1 MRVGII
7 GGGLMGMALASRYA
21 AEGHEVT
28 IVEYAEQAGG
38 LTTWSDFGGFNWDRF
53 HHVILP
59 SDQQLIG
66 FLRDLGMEDELEWNH
81 THTGFYVDTKL
92 HSISSKLE
100 FLKFPLLS
108 LFAKIKLASAMRHA
122 SRVNTWKPLEQV
134 TCEQWLREVSGKE
147 NVEKLWKPLLLA
159 RFGSGYSRV
168 SAVFIWSYIKR
179 ILSARDQSASAGNL
193 GHVRGGYESVFKKI
207 TQRIVDAGG
216 RVLLEENVL
225 RVSATKD
232 SVSIHTPLR
241 SLKFDEVVCTSPV
254 NVLQK
259 IVDKGLLAVNHEAG
273 KIEYLGVV
281 CVVLVTTQPITRF
294 YKVNV
299 ADESIPFTGV
309 IGMSNVVDTKNTRGY
324 HLTYLPKYL
333 LSTDPENGKPDN
345 FYREAFL
352 EGIERMFPDFDQN
365 NIVSVHVHRAE
376 NVQPLQ
382 VINYSSMV
390 PPVSTNDPRFHVLNT
405 SQFVNT
411 APNNN
416 EVIGAVD
423 RFCENIAA
431 GRVN

>member
-38 LTTWSDFGGFNWDRF
+38 LTTWSDFGGFNWDKF

-66 FLRDLGMEDELEWNH
+66 FLRDLGMEDELEWNR
-81 THTGFYVDTKL
+81 TDTGFYVDNKL
-92 HSISSKLE
+92 HSISSKRE

-108 LFAKIKLASAMRHA
+108 LFAKIKLGSAMR
-122 SRVNTWKPLEQV
+122 SISSVNSWKPLEQV
-134 TCEQWLREVSGKE
+134 SCEQWLREISGKE

-159 RFGSGYSRV
+159 RFGPAYSRM

-179 ILSARDQSASAGNL
+179 MLSARKKSAGAGNL
-193 GHVRGGYESVFKKI
+193 GHLRGGYESVFRKI
-207 TQRIVDAGG
+207 IQQIADAGG

-259 IVDKGLLAVNHEAG
+259 IVDKGLLAVSHGVGN
-273 KIEYLGVV
+273 IEYLGVV

-309 IGMSNVVDTKNTRGY
+309 IGMSNVVNTKNTRGY

-333 LSTDPENGKPDN
+333 LSTDPENGKPDGY
-345 FYREAFL
+345 YREAFL
-352 EGIERMFPDFDQN
+352 EGLESMFPDFDQKD
-365 NIVSVHVHRAE
+365 IVSMHVHRAV

-390 PPVSTNDPRFHVLNT
+390 PSVNTNDPRFHVLNT

-411 APNNN
+411 TPNNN
-416 EVIGAVD
+416 EVIGAVNSYY
-423 RFCENIAA
+423 ESIAA
-431 GRVN
+431 GRVS

>member
-1 MRVGII
+1 MR
-7 GGGLMGMALASRYA
+7 
-21 AEGHEVT
+21 
-28 IVEYAEQAGG
+28 
-38 LTTWSDFGGFNWDRF
+38 
-53 HHVILP
+53 
-59 SDQQLIG
+59 
-66 FLRDLGMEDELEWNH
+66 
-81 THTGFYVDTKL
+81 
-92 HSISSKLE
+92 SI
-100 FLKFPLLS
+100 
-108 LFAKIKLASAMRHA
+108 
-122 SRVNTWKPLEQV
+122 SRVNSWKPLEQV
-134 TCEQWLREVSGKE
+134 SCEQWLREISGKE

-159 RFGSGYSRV
+159 RFGPAYSRM

-179 ILSARDQSASAGNL
+179 MLSARKKSAGAGNL
-193 GHVRGGYESVFKKI
+193 GHLRGGYESVFRKI
-207 TQRIVDAGG
+207 IQQIADAGG

-259 IVDKGLLAVNHEAG
+259 IVDKDLLAVNHEAG

-309 IGMSNVVDTKNTRGY
+309 IGMSNVVNTKNTRGY

-333 LSTDPENGKPDN
+333 LSTDPENGKPDGY
-345 FYREAFL
+345 YREAFL
-352 EGIERMFPDFDQN
+352 EGLESMFPDFDQKD
-365 NIVSVHVHRAE
+365 IVSMHVHRAV

-390 PPVSTNDPRFHVLNT
+390 PSVNTNDPRFHVLNT
-405 SQFVNT
+405 SQFVNAT
-411 APNNN
+411 PNNN
-416 EVIGAVD
+416 EVIGAVNSYY
-423 RFCENIAA
+423 ESIAA
-431 GRVN
+431 GRVS